1 MMMDAAGQKMMQR
14 SAVRCLLSRAELVCQ
29 SIYNQSAV
37 NDGSAVHVVCFE
49 RIVSSYCEEVKEM
62 SALLQLIKKNYNH
75 NRPSQ
80 CL

>member
-49 RIVSSYCEEVKEM
+49 RIVSS
-62 SALLQLIKKNYNH
+62 
-75 NRPSQ
+75 
-80 CL
+80 